1 MSQTSVEFLERLR
14 HYIDSEASTQYKQ
27 LEHQW
32 SFPLSERV
40 AKGWAIEG
48 LRVEDYQNQ
57 IIRLSCQ
64 TNDSR
69 FREGDLIVL
78 HRGNP
83 RDPDAL
89 HCELEYDGE
98 KTLEVSLQE
107 GNEYFLTQQ
116 GRMYCPCFKAH
127 YSHKLTWRS
136 LTEP

>member
-1 MSQTSVEFLERLR
+1 MSQTTVEFIEKLR
-14 HYIDSEASTQYKQ
+14 QYVESEANTQYKQ

-32 SFPLSERV
+32 SFPLAERV

-48 LRVEDYQNQ
+48 LKIADYQKQ
-57 IIRLSCQ
+57 IIRLSCD

-98 KTLEVSLQE
+98 KDLEVSLQE
-107 GNEYFLTQQ
+107 GNEYL
-116 GRMYCPCFKAH
+116 
-127 YSHKLTWRS
+127 
-136 LTEP
+136 LTEYREGWIMDQDWFDSSTFYISALNQA